1 MTRRIESTA
10 LLVRSIG
17 YGESDIIA
25 TFLTRDAGKLACIV
39 RGGRRSQKRFG
50 GALEPI
56 HELFVTIEDRG
67 RELCFLK
74 EARVSRA
81 RHGVTANLE
90 AMEAAGQALRWT
102 RHLCPP
108 RVVEPAAWAMLDGLL
123 DALDERALRGE
134 AILPNASTV
143 TFGLRLLATAGY
155 ALELERC
162 VRCGRPCPAGRP
174 AFVDTEAGGIV
185 CSACGG
191 ARRTMKGELRDR
203 ACHAQRGGAIDFT
216 AAEGAEIVTIVEEV
230 MAAHSGFD
238 AA

>member
-1 MTRRIESTA
+1 MKRIESTA

-17 YGESDIIA
+17 YGEVDIIA
-25 TFLTRDAGKLACIV
+25 TFLTREAGKLACIV

-56 HELFVTIEDRG
+56 HELFVTIEDKG
-67 RELCFLK
+67 RELCLLK

-90 AMEAAGQALRWT
+90 AMEAAGQALRWA

-123 DALDERALRGE
+123 DVLDERVLRGE
-134 AILPNASTV
+134 AVVPNAATV
-143 TFGLRLLATAGY
+143 AFGLRLLAVVGY

-174 AFVDTEAGGIV
+174 AFVDVQAGGIV

-191 ARRTMKGELRDR
+191 ARRTIKGELRDR
-203 ACHAQRGGAIDFT
+203 AVRAQRGEGIDFT
-216 AAEGAEIVTIVEEV
+216 AAEGAELVVIVEEV

-238 AA
+238 TA